1 MAPADY
7 DVGRQ
12 PSKIDAVGTG
22 QWVRCASAAAGRSID
37 RQRISPISMG
47 WNMSSLKPRG
57 AITVILQEHE
67 RLSAVIDGMQRF
79 AHLLEAGKP
88 VPGLMVFRA
97 MLFYIREYP
106 EQVHHPKEERYLFAP
121 LRDATS
127 EFDSVLDE
135 LETQHAR
142 GDGML
147 TNLDH
152 ALTRYELKG
161 APALPALVALVDAY
175 ADFYSAHRRMEERVI
190 LPAARSLLTDE
201 DWAELDL
208 AFRANRDPFDGVK
221 LEDDLGKL
229 FSMIVNAIPE
239 TEG

>member
-1 MAPADY
+1 
-7 DVGRQ
+7 
-12 PSKIDAVGTG
+12 
-22 QWVRCASAAAGRSID
+22 
-37 RQRISPISMG
+37 
-47 WNMSSLKPRG
+47 MSSLKPHG
-57 AITVILQEHE
+57 AIAVILREHE
-67 RLSAVIDGMQRF
+67 RLSAVIEGMQRF
-79 AHLLEAGKP
+79 AHLLAAGKP

-106 EQVHHPKEERYLFAP
+106 EQVHHPKEKHYLFAP
-121 LRDATS
+121 LREATS

-135 LETQHAR
+135 LESQHAR

-147 TNLDH
+147 TDLDH

-175 ADFYSAHRRMEERVI
+175 AEFYSAHRRMEEMLI
-190 LPAARSLLTDE
+190 LPAARVQLNDE
-201 DWAELDL
+201 DWAELDI
-208 AFRANRDPFDGVK
+208 AFGANRDPFDGVK